1 MGKGGGGD
9 EEDAVFEG
17 TDEEHK
23 SAAKIQAMH
32 RGRKGRKKAK
42 GHKEKADK
50 EKRRKDENP
59 KIGDEPP
66 KKDKAI
72 GGKKGAVINNA
83 NEVATKTAE
92 QGVEVMLQM
101 FGKDGGAYMR
111 DSSQRNC
118 RDLPMCVS
126 LLIYWVGMLLLLNNA
141 MENGDIDKLF
151 YPTTFE
157 GAACGVK
164 PGDASKPDLTDYKR
178 LYYPI
183 PTVPELNFCVHECPG
198 EGTPAFN
205 DPNIAPFDT
214 WVCHHEVEIKGRYA
228 PGSELAQGYLDDT
241 CGGIIDSLGWMGTDE
256 KPCPGPLCP
265 TTKWPSPEVSQSGA
279 TCNWLAATCG
289 NNRAT
294 MCDTLGAALCSP
306 PGFCAPIVHMPGH
319 QPEGASQC
327 YHPYGRTRDILY
339 QCIPTQLGEN
349 ATHLAKEMS
358 GDMGSQHF
366 NDLSEFSWVVAYSF
380 GIALI
385 LSFMWILFLDYF
397 AGPLIWTTVYGT
409 LIMLPIIGAVLMY
422 KAKSVPLPG
431 GMNVPPEMQAKME
444 AVAVDPVIAEN
455 VAYCCWIGTI
465 MLAIVFTIFHDRITM
480 SIGVIEEAS
489 DCFLAVPK
497 CILLPIL
504 TFIFELPILAYG
516 VYSTLYLLSLREYDQ
531 DIDAYYYGEDL
542 QKMIAF
548 SLFGCLWT
556 GYIIISIQY
565 TTIAGACSD
574 WYFTF
579 ADKDGHRDIKL
590 LAVERAF
597 YRTVRYNFGSMIFGS
612 LLIAAVMVMKW
623 VATYSIQQVMAQS
636 PENKVVQL
644 LGACLICIVNCV
656 EKLIRFLGKLAYIEC
671 AIYGV
676 NFCTG
681 IYSASKRLIK
691 NMVRFSFLSVFAHL
705 MIFMGKAG
713 VVAGTVFV
721 CELMMTNSES
731 EDSTRLNPP
740 YAPLV
745 LCGLAG
751 ALTVVLVMS
760 VYETAIDTIMM
771 CFLEDEDEN
780 TGEKPSF
787 ATGELA
793 QFMTSTKSIADAAEA
808 YSDETRSAKTNKI
821 RADDASQEDLKNQ
834 HAGIAAARD
843 GKSGGRSAKERKS
856 KKASGGGDDKG
867 KKMLNPMVESE

>member
-1 MGKGGGGD
+1 MGGD
-9 EEDAVFEG
+9 EEPDAIFEG

-32 RGRKGRKKAK
+32 RGKKGRKEAK
-42 GHKEKADK
+42 NKKEKGKQADK
-50 EKRRKDENP
+50 EENRKQNNP
-59 KIGDEPP
+59 KIGDGPA
-66 KKDKAI
+66 KKDKALS
-72 GGKKGAVINNA
+72 GKKGALVNNA
-83 NEVATKTAE
+83 NDATAAVAE

-126 LLIYWVGMLLLLNNA
+126 LFIYWCCMLWLLNFA

-151 YPTTFE
+151 YPVTFE
-157 GAACGVK
+157 GVACGVN
-164 PGDASKPDLTDYKR
+164 PGDATKPDLTEYKR
-178 LYYPI
+178 LYYPV
-183 PTVPELNFCVHECPG
+183 PTIPELNFCVHECPG
-198 EGTPAFN
+198 SSKKTVGKFPAYN
-205 DPNIAPFDT
+205 DPAIAPFNT
-214 WVCHHEVEIKGRYA
+214 WICHHDVEVAGRYA
-228 PGSELAQGYLDDT
+228 PGSSMTQGYNDST
-241 CGGIIDSLGWMGTDE
+241 CGGVVGALGWLGD
-256 KPCPGPLCP
+256 PAVASP
-265 TTKWPSPEVSQSGA
+265 TTKWPAPEASQKGA

-289 NNRAT
+289 NNKAH
-294 MCDTLGAALCSP
+294 MCESLGAA
-306 PGFCAPIVHMPGH
+306 FCAPPAFCAPLVHMPGTI
-319 QPEGASQC
+319 EGAGGC
-327 YHPYGRTRDILY
+327 YHSYGKTQDILY
-339 QCIPTQLGEN
+339 QCIPTELGEN
-349 ATHLAKEMS
+349 ATQLAREMS

-366 NDLSEFSWVVAYSF
+366 NDVSEFGWVIAYAF
-380 GIALI
+380 GIALV
-385 LSFMWILFLDYF
+385 LSFAWILFLDYF
-397 AGPLIWTTVYGT
+397 AGPLIWATVYGI
-409 LIMLPIIGAVLMY
+409 LILLPTIGIVLMY
-422 KAKSVPLPG
+422 KAGAVKPPSSY
-431 GMNVPPEMQAKME
+431 NVPPEMQAQME
-444 AVAVDPVIAEN
+444 AVAVDPIIAQQA
-455 VAYCCWIGTI
+455 AYCCFLATI
-465 MLAIVFTIFHDRITM
+465 VLAIIFTIFHDRITM

-504 TFIFELPILAYG
+504 TFILQLPVLAYG
-516 VYSTLYLLSLREYDQ
+516 VYSTLYMLSMREYDV
-531 DIDAYYYGEDL
+531 DADQYYYSEDL

-623 VATYSIQQVMAQS
+623 VATYCINQVMAQS
-636 PENKVVQL
+636 PENKVVQM
-644 LGACLICIVNCV
+644 LGHCLICIVNCV

-713 VVAGTVFV
+713 VIVLTVFI
-721 CELMMTNSES
+721 CEMMMTSGEG
-731 EDSTRLNPP
+731 EARLNPP

-745 LCGLAG
+745 LCGLAA
-751 ALTVVLVMS
+751 ALVVVLVMS